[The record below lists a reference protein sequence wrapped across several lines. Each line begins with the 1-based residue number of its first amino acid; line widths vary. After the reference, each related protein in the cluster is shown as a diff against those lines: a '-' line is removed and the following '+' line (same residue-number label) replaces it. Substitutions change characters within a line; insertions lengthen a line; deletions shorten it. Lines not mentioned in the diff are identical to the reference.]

1 MIEKAK
7 EKVCYLINF
16 LSIAL
21 YFFLVSILEAHFEI
35 AVFRYLGWIL
45 LAFGLLLIISST
57 LALIR
62 KNIKKLIEDGIY
74 GFIRHPMYLGVILIF
89 FSWIFFFPHWIIFL
103 LSSLNIG
110 VMYWFI
116 LQGERQN
123 IDKFGEEY
131 KRYMQA
137 VPRINIL
144 GGIYKRLRGS
154 HHSW

>member
-74 GFIRHPMYLGVILIF
+74 GFIRHPMYLEKNTSATCKPFPGLIF
-89 FSWIFFFPHWIIFL
+89 LEEFINACGVVIIRGNDA
-103 LSSLNIG
+103 STWSEI
-110 VMYWFI
+110 
-116 LQGERQN
+116 ERTFAGA
-123 IDKFGEEY
+123 DYG
-131 KRYMQA
+131 R
-137 VPRINIL
+137 
-144 GGIYKRLRGS
+144 
-154 HHSW
+154 